1 MKVKKLKN
9 KGQRRISAIGWMFIS
24 VTIVTFLVFILYPVI
39 NSFFLSFHS
48 VKGIVQ
54 KFNGIN
60 NYKRMFQDV
69 LFYKALGNTFIYLI
83 IQVPIML
90 TLGMFL
96 ATLLNSKKLRFKTF
110 FRTAIFLPC
119 VTSLVA
125 YSVLFKMI
133 FAPNGIINH
142 LLTSLKIIGAPIEW
156 LSDPTLAKVVIILA
170 LLWRWTGY
178 NMIFYLAALQNVPA
192 ETYEAAEID
201 GASSFQQFFHITIP
215 QLKPI
220 ILFTTIMST
229 IGTLQIFDE
238 PMNLTRGGPGN
249 ATLSISQYIYNQSF
263 VYAPNFGYAAT
274 LSYVVVFIVAIL
286 AIIQIKM
293 AGEDS

>member
-1 MKVKKLKN
+1 MKTKKTGS
-9 KGQRRISAIGWMFIS
+9 KGIHKFNAIGWLFIS
-24 VTIVTFLVFILYPVI
+24 MALITFLIFILYPVL
-39 NSFFLSFHS
+39 NSFYLSFHS

-54 KFNGIN
+54 KFNGFD
-60 NYKRMFQDV
+60 NYKRMLSDV
-69 LFYKALGNTFIYLI
+69 LFKKSLVNTFIYLI
-83 IQVPIML
+83 VQVPIML
-90 TLGMFL
+90 TLAMFL
-96 ATLLNSKKLRFKTF
+96 ARLLNSKKLRFKTF

-125 YSVLFKMI
+125 YSVLFKML

-142 LLTSLKIIGAPIEW
+142 SLMALKIINVPIEW
-156 LSDPTLAKVVIILA
+156 LSDPTLAKGVIIIA

-178 NMIFYLAALQNVPA
+178 NMIFYLAALQNVPS
-192 ETYEAAEID
+192 ETYEAAELD
-201 GASSFQQFFHITIP
+201 GANSIQQFFYVTVP

-238 PMNLTRGGPGN
+238 PMNLTKGGPGN
-249 ATLSISQYIYNQSF
+249 ATLSITQYIYNQSF
-263 VYAPNFGYAAT
+263 VYAPNFGYDAT

-286 AIIQIKM
+286 AFIQIKV

>member
-1 MKVKKLKN
+1 MKTKKPGS
-9 KGQRRISAIGWMFIS
+9 KGLRRINVIGWLFIS
-24 VTIVTFLVFILYPVI
+24 ITLITFLIFILYPVL
-39 NSFFLSFHS
+39 NSFYLSFHS
-48 VKGIVQ
+48 VRGIVQ
-54 KFNGIN
+54 RFNGID
-60 NYKRMFQDV
+60 NYKRMFGDV
-69 LFYKALGNTFIYLI
+69 LFKKSLFNTFIYLI
-83 IQVPIML
+83 VQVPIML
-90 TLGMFL
+90 TLAMFL

-125 YSVLFKMI
+125 YSVLFKML
-133 FAPNGIINH
+133 FAPNGIINYS
-142 LLTSLKIIGAPIEW
+142 LKALKIINVPIEW
-156 LSDPTLAKVVIILA
+156 LSDPTLAKVVIIIA

-178 NMIFYLAALQNVPA
+178 NMIFYLAALQNVPV
-192 ETYEAAEID
+192 ETYEAAELD
-201 GASSFQQFFHITIP
+201 GANSIQQFFYVTVP

-286 AIIQIKM
+286 AIIQIKV
-293 AGEDS
+293 AGDDK

>member
-1 MKVKKLKN
+1 MKTRKPSS
-9 KGQRRISAIGWMFIS
+9 KGQRRINAIGWMFIS
-24 VTIVTFLVFILYPVI
+24 VTIVTFLVFILYPVL
-39 NSFFLSFHS
+39 NSFYLSFHS

-54 KFNGIN
+54 KFNGLQ
-60 NYKRMFQDV
+60 NYKRMFNDV
-69 LFYKALGNTFIYLI
+69 LFYKSLGNTFIYLI
-83 IQVPIML
+83 VQVPVML
-90 TLGMFL
+90 TLAMFL
-96 ATLLNSKKLRFKTF
+96 ATLLNSKKLKCKTF

-133 FAPNGIINH
+133 FAPNGIVNY
-142 LLTSLKIIGAPIEW
+142 SLMSLHIISAPIAW
-156 LSDPTLAKVVIILA
+156 LSNPTLAKGVIIIA

-178 NMIFYLAALQNVPA
+178 NMIFYLSALQNVPA

-201 GASSFQQFFHITIP
+201 GANSLQQFFHITIP

-238 PMNLTRGGPGN
+238 PMNLTKGGPAN

-286 AIIQIKM
+286 ALIQIKV
-293 AGEDS
+293 AGEDA

>member
-1 MKVKKLKN
+1 MKTKKLGS
-9 KGQRRISAIGWMFIS
+9 KGLRRYNVIGWLFIS
-24 VTIVTFLVFILYPVI
+24 ITLITFLIFILYPVL
-39 NSFFLSFHS
+39 NSFYLSFHS

-54 KFNGIN
+54 KFNGLT
-60 NYKRMFQDV
+60 NYKRMFNDV
-69 LFYKALGNTFIYLI
+69 LFKKSLFNTFIYLI
-83 IQVPIML
+83 VQVPIML
-90 TLGMFL
+90 TMAMFL

-125 YSVLFKMI
+125 YSVLFKML
-133 FAPNGIINH
+133 FAPNGIINYS
-142 LLTSLKIIGAPIEW
+142 LTALKIIVVPIEW
-156 LSDPTLAKVVIILA
+156 LSDPTLAKVVIIIA

-178 NMIFYLAALQNVPA
+178 NMIFYLAALQNVPT
-192 ETYEAAEID
+192 ETYEAAELD
-201 GASSFQQFFHITIP
+201 GANSIQQFFYVTVP

-286 AIIQIKM
+286 AIIQIKV
-293 AGEDS
+293 AGEDK

>member
-1 MKVKKLKN
+1 MKTKKPRS
-9 KGQRRISAIGWMFIS
+9 KGQRRINIIGWLFIS
-24 VTIVTFLVFILYPVI
+24 ITVVTFLIFILYPVL
-39 NSFFLSFHS
+39 NSFYLSFHS

-54 KFNGIN
+54 KFNGLD
-60 NYKRMFQDV
+60 NYKRMFNDQ
-69 LFYKALGNTFIYLI
+69 LFKKALLNTFIYLI
-83 IQVPIML
+83 VQVPIML
-90 TLGMFL
+90 TMAMFL

-125 YSVLFKMI
+125 YSVLFKML
-133 FAPNGIINH
+133 FAPNGIINYS
-142 LLTSLKIIGAPIEW
+142 LTALKIISVPIEW
-156 LSDPTLAKVVIILA
+156 LSDPTLAKVVIIIA

-178 NMIFYLAALQNVPA
+178 NMIFYLAALQNVPT
-192 ETYEAAEID
+192 ETYEAAELD
-201 GASSFQQFFHITIP
+201 GANSIQQFFYVTVP

-274 LSYVVVFIVAIL
+274 LSYVVVLIVAIL

-293 AGEDS
+293 AGEDK

>member
-1 MKVKKLKN
+1 MKVKKLEN

-24 VTIVTFLVFILYPVI
+24 VTIVTFMVFILYPVI
-39 NSFFLSFHS
+39 NSFFLSFQS

>member
-1 MKVKKLKN
+1 MKVEKLKN

-201 GASSFQQFFHITIP
+201 GASNFQQFFHITIP

-263 VYAPNFGYAAT
+263 VFAPNFGYAAT

>member
-24 VTIVTFLVFILYPVI
+24 VTIVTFLIFILYPVI

-201 GASSFQQFFHITIP
+201 GASGVQQFFHITIP

-263 VYAPNFGYAAT
+263 VFAPNFGYAAT

>member
-1 MKVKKLKN
+1 MKVEKLKN

-54 KFNGIN
+54 KFNGFN

-201 GASSFQQFFHITIP
+201 GASSFQRFFHITIP

>member
-1 MKVKKLKN
+1 MKAKRPES
-9 KGQRRISAIGWMFIS
+9 KGQRKFNAIGWMFIS
-24 VTIVTFLVFILYPVI
+24 ITVITFLVFILYPVL
-39 NSFFLSFHS
+39 NSLFLSFHS

-60 NYKRMFQDV
+60 NYKRMFNDV
-69 LFYKALGNTFIYLI
+69 LFKKSLFNTFIYLI
-83 IQVPIML
+83 VQVPIML
-90 TLGMFL
+90 TLAMFL

-125 YSVLFKMI
+125 YSVLFKLI
-133 FAPNGIINH
+133 FAPNGIINY
-142 LLTSLKIIGAPIEW
+142 LLTSLKLISVPIAW
-156 LSDPTLAKVVIILA
+156 LSDPILAKVVIIIA

-178 NMIFYLAALQNVPA
+178 NMIFYLAALQNVPS

-201 GASSFQQFFHITIP
+201 GANSLKKFFYITIP

-238 PMNLTRGGPGN
+238 PMNLTRGGPAN

-286 AIIQIKM
+286 AFIQIKV
-293 AGEDS
+293 AGEES

>member
-54 KFNGIN
+54 KFNGFN

-201 GASSFQQFFHITIP
+201 GASNFQQFFHITIP

-263 VYAPNFGYAAT
+263 VFAPNFGYAAT

>member
-1 MKVKKLKN
+1 MKN
-9 KGQRRISAIGWMFIS
+9 KKSLSKAQRKMSAIGWLFIS
-24 VTIVTFLVFILYPVI
+24 VAVVIFLIFILYPVL
-39 NSFFLSFHS
+39 NSFFLSFQS
-48 VKGIVQ
+48 VKGLVQ
-54 KFNGIN
+54 KFAGLD
-60 NYKRMFQDV
+60 NYKRMFKDV
-69 LFYKALGNTFIYLI
+69 LFRKALGNTFIYLI
-83 IQVPIML
+83 VQVPIML
-90 TLGMFL
+90 TLAMFL

-125 YSVLFKMI
+125 YSVLFKML
-133 FAPNGIINH
+133 FAPNGIINYA
-142 LLTSLKIIGAPIEW
+142 LTSLKIINVPIQW
-156 LSDPTLAKVVIILA
+156 LSDPTLAKIVIILA

-178 NMIFYLAALQNVPA
+178 NMIFYLAALQNVPS

-201 GASSFQQFFHITIP
+201 GANGLEKFFYITIP

-238 PMNLTRGGPGN
+238 PMNLTAGGPGN
-249 ATLSISQYIYNQSF
+249 ATLSITQYIYNQSF

-286 AIIQIKM
+286 ALIQIKL
-293 AGEDS
+293 AGDDA

>member
-1 MKVKKLKN
+1 MKSKKSVS
-9 KGQRRISAIGWMFIS
+9 KGQRKINAIGWLFIS
-24 VTIVTFLVFILYPVI
+24 ITIITFLVFILYPVL
-39 NSFFLSFHS
+39 NSFYLSFHS

-54 KFNGIN
+54 KFNGFN
-60 NYKRMFQDV
+60 NYKRMFEDV
-69 LFYKALGNTFIYLI
+69 LFRKALGNTFIYLI
-83 IQVPIML
+83 VQVPIML
-90 TLGMFL
+90 TLAMFL
-96 ATLLNSKKLRFKTF
+96 ATLLNSKKLKCKTF

-125 YSVLFKMI
+125 YSVLFKML
-133 FAPNGIINH
+133 FAPNGIINYA
-142 LLTSLKIIGAPIEW
+142 LTSLKIINVPVQW
-156 LSDPTLAKVVIILA
+156 LSDPNLAKTVIILA

-178 NMIFYLAALQNVPA
+178 NMIFYLAALQNVPS
-192 ETYEAAEID
+192 ETYEAADID
-201 GASSFQQFFHITIP
+201 GANGLEKFFYITVP

-238 PMNLTRGGPGN
+238 PMNLTAGGPGN

-286 AIIQIKM
+286 ALIQIKL
-293 AGEDS
+293 AGDEA

>member
-1 MKVKKLKN
+1 MKTKKPSS
-9 KGQRRISAIGWMFIS
+9 KGQRKINAIGWMFIS
-24 VTIVTFLVFILYPVI
+24 ITIITFLVFILYPVL
-39 NSFFLSFHS
+39 NSFYLSFHS

-54 KFNGIN
+54 KFNGID
-60 NYKRMFQDV
+60 NYKRMFKDV
-69 LFYKALGNTFIYLI
+69 LFYKSLGNTFIYLI
-83 IQVPIML
+83 VQVPIML
-90 TLGMFL
+90 TLAMFL
-96 ATLLNSKKLRFKTF
+96 ATLLNSKKLKFKTF

-133 FAPNGIINH
+133 FAPNGIINYI
-142 LLTSLKIIGAPIEW
+142 LTSLKIINAPIEW
-156 LSDPTLAKVVIILA
+156 LSNPTLAKVVIILA

-178 NMIFYLAALQNVPA
+178 NMIFYLSALQNVPA
-192 ETYEAAEID
+192 ETYEAAELD
-201 GASSFQQFFHITIP
+201 GANSFQQFIHITIP

-238 PMNLTRGGPGN
+238 PMNLTKGGPAN

-286 AIIQIKM
+286 AIIQIKV
-293 AGEDS
+293 AGEDA

>member
-201 GASSFQQFFHITIP
+201 GASNFQQFFHITIP

>member
-1 MKVKKLKN
+1 MKTKKPGS
-9 KGQRRISAIGWMFIS
+9 KGLRRINVIGWLFIS
-24 VTIVTFLVFILYPVI
+24 ITLVTFLIFILYPVL
-39 NSFFLSFHS
+39 NSFYLSFHS

-54 KFNGIN
+54 KFNGFD
-60 NYKRMFQDV
+60 NYKRMFNDQ
-69 LFYKALGNTFIYLI
+69 LFKTSLFNTFIYLI
-83 IQVPIML
+83 VQVPIML
-90 TLGMFL
+90 TMAMFL

-125 YSVLFKMI
+125 YSVLFKML
-133 FAPNGIINH
+133 FAPNGIINYS
-142 LLTSLKIIGAPIEW
+142 LTALNIINVPIEW
-156 LSDPTLAKVVIILA
+156 LSDPTLAKLVIIIA

-178 NMIFYLAALQNVPA
+178 NMIFYLAALQNVPT
-192 ETYEAAEID
+192 ETYEAAELD
-201 GASSFQQFFHITIP
+201 GANSIQKFFYVTVP

-238 PMNLTRGGPGN
+238 PMNLTKGGPGN

-286 AIIQIKM
+286 AIIQIKV
-293 AGEDS
+293 AGDDK

>member
-1 MKVKKLKN
+1 MKTKKPGS
-9 KGQRRISAIGWMFIS
+9 KGQHKFNAIGWLFIS
-24 VTIVTFLVFILYPVI
+24 ITIITFLVFILYPVI
-39 NSFFLSFHS
+39 HSFFLSFHS

-54 KFNGIN
+54 KFNGFD
-60 NYKRMFQDV
+60 NYKRMFGDV
-69 LFYKALGNTFIYLI
+69 LFRKALGNTFIYLI
-83 IQVPIML
+83 VQVPIML
-90 TLGMFL
+90 TLAMFL

-133 FAPNGIINH
+133 FAPNGIINY
-142 LLTSLKIIGAPIEW
+142 LLTSLNIITVPIEW
-156 LSDPTLAKVVIILA
+156 LSDPTLAKIVIIVA

-201 GASSFQQFFHITIP
+201 GANGIQQFFSITIP

-238 PMNLTRGGPGN
+238 PMNLTAGGPGN

-286 AIIQIKM
+286 AIIQIKV
-293 AGEDS
+293 AGEDA